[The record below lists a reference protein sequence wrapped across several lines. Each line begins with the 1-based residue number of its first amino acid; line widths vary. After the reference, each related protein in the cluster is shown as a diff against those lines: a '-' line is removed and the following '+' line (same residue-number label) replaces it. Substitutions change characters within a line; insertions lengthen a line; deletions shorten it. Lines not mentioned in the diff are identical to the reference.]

1 MNSTGKNSLVL
12 AVLTIIAAIVV
23 SGTVG
28 FYFFEKPN
36 SPELTL
42 WDSFWWAMV
51 TVTTIG
57 YGDIFP
63 RTVGGRI
70 IALVMMFVGIGTLS
84 FFTAA
89 VASYFIRG
97 DGLQLLRLRQFK
109 HHVIVCGL
117 GRKGLILVRAFRA
130 RGRNVVVIEEDEDN
144 DAVGIARDLGAVVL
158 QGDARE
164 AVLLTRA
171 GIDRAQYLIV
181 LCGDDGVNAEVAA
194 HARDLVQKRSA
205 LDALQCSVHIVDPEL
220 WRLLREWEMSGTSA
234 FRLQFF
240 NVVDTAARAL
250 LDESPPFRAGVSEA
264 PHILLVGAGRLGQS
278 LMIHMARAW
287 RDAASV
293 PASGAPPKLRFTIVD
308 RDVRT
313 VVQMLH
319 HRHPELERVCDVKA
333 LALDLAEPE
342 FHRAQFLFDEA
353 GRCHV
358 TKAYVCLPDDASSL
372 SAALVLHG
380 RLRHHEVPV
389 VATMAEESG
398 LAALL
403 RTVSQAQHRFSTL
416 HAVGLMERACQPE
429 LVVGGIPELIARAL
443 HDKYLE
449 EQEIAGA
456 TVGTNPLLVPW
467 DELPED
473 ARESNRAQALS
484 IGEKLQSIG
493 YDMAPLVDW
502 DAAGHNFTAAE
513 VEKMARM
520 EHDRWYQERIA
531 LGWKPGPRDPEKKTN
546 PNLLPWEELPSNIQD
561 FNRGVVRDIPAS
573 LAYAGFQIYRLS
585 HKNSQDPDGLT
596 ASAA

>member
-12 AVLTIIAAIVV
+12 AVLAIIAGIVV
-23 SGTVG
+23 SGTLG
-28 FYFFEKPN
+28 FYFFEKPA

-63 RTVGGRI
+63 RTVGGRL
-70 IALVMMFVGIGTLS
+70 IALVMMFAGIGTLS

-97 DGLQLLRLRQFK
+97 DGLQLLRLHQFK
-109 HHVIVCGL
+109 RHVIICGL

-130 RGRNVVVIEEDEDN
+130 RGRNVVVIEEDENN
-144 DAVGIARDLGAVVL
+144 DAIGIARDLGAVVL

-164 AVLLTRA
+164 AVLLGRA

-194 HARDLVQKRSA
+194 HARELVQNRSA

-220 WRLLREWEMSGTSA
+220 WRLLREWEISGGGA

-250 LDESPPFRAGVSEA
+250 LDESPPFHTVTSEA

-278 LMIHMARAW
+278 LLVHMARAW

-293 PASGAPPKLRFTIVD
+293 PVSGPPPKLRFTVVD
-308 RDVRT
+308 REVET
-313 VVQMLH
+313 AVQMLH
-319 HRHPELERVCDVKA
+319 HRHPELERVCEVRG
-333 LALDLAEPE
+333 LTLDLNDPE
-342 FHRAQFLFDEA
+342 FHRARFLYDED
-353 GRCHV
+353 GRCHI
-358 TKAYVCLPDDASSL
+358 TKAYVCLPDDATSL

-380 RLRHHEVPV
+380 RLRHHEVPI

-403 RTVSQAQHRFSTL
+403 RTVSQVQHRFSTL

-429 LVVGGIPELIARAL
+429 LVIGGIPELIARAL

-449 EQEIAGA
+449 EQEMAGA
-456 TVGTNPLLVPW
+456 TVATNPLLVPW

-484 IGEKLQSIG
+484 IGEKLQAIG

-502 DAAGHNFTAAE
+502 DAAQHNFTAAE

-531 LGWKPGPRDPEKKTN
+531 LGWKVGPRDPERKTN
-546 PNLLPWEELPSNIQD
+546 PNLVPWDQLPANIQD

-585 HKNSQDPDGLT
+585 HRPPHEAAGT
-596 ASAA
+596 AATS